1 MKQDGGKRRGS
12 YAALAKPGP
21 CRRTAGALRELEAL
35 DRGVYAAVATAA
47 TPSLDGPLGRL
58 SRAANASRL
67 WLALAAGLAAAGG
80 HDGRRAAL
88 HGTAAIAVASA
99 AVNLLA
105 KSLWARQ
112 RPDRA
117 RAGVPVRRTVP
128 MPASPSFPSGHAA
141 AGFAFAAAVGRER
154 PWLGL
159 ALRVLAGAVAYS
171 RVHTGVH
178 YPGDVIA
185 GAVLGEGTG
194 LAVASLSARYA
205 PPSRHSDNSKKRRG
219 EPTRHPLRAETGHTL
234 VNGEGGQA
242 LQRQAHHRQ
251 VEPAAEL
258 GADFAGS
265 ADHFE
270 AEALVEHDRRG
281 VGGVD
286 AGHHH
291 VRA

>member
-1 MKQDGGKRRGS
+1 MKQGGWKRCRGS
-12 YAALAKPGP
+12 GVALASPGSCGP
-21 CRRTAGALRELEAL
+21 LRELQAL
-35 DRGVYAAVATAA
+35 DRKVYAAVATAV

-67 WLALAAGLAAAGG
+67 WLAVAAGLAAAGG
-80 HDGRRAAL
+80 RDGRRAAL
-88 HGTAAIAVASA
+88 RGTAAIAVASA
-99 AVNLLA
+99 LVNVLA

-112 RPDRA
+112 RPDPA
-117 RAGVPVRRTVP
+117 GTGVPVRRTVP

-141 AGFAFAAAVGRER
+141 AGFAFAAAAGRER

-159 ALRVLAGAVAYS
+159 ALRALAAAVAYS
-171 RVHTGVH
+171 RVHAGVH

-185 GAVLGEGTG
+185 GAVAGEATG
-194 LAVASLSARYA
+194 LAVASWSARYA
-205 PPSRHSDNSKKRRG
+205 PAHRKSDNSKKRERANHG
-219 EPTRHPLRAETGHTL
+219 APTARNSSSHPLNKRGDL
-234 VNGEGGQA
+234 R
-242 LQRQAHHRQ
+242 LQRQAHHCQ

-258 GADFAGS
+258 GADFAGG
-265 ADHFE
+265 ADQFE

-281 VGGVD
+281 VSGFN